1 MFSLHPDHYMVI
13 ANDRRQRIESDAQ
26 SYRLVRDAS
35 ASAEPHSRAAR
46 DHVVGREGAPSSG
59 RRGRLRLRRALQ
71 PGSLRHSRAGH
82 IRGTAAVE
90 RGEIVDAGTASGR
103 SFRDPD
109 NVAFELFG
117 PPAEFS
123 T

>member
-1 MFSLHPDHYMVI
+1 MFSLHPDHYMVV
-13 ANDRRQRIESDAQ
+13 ANDRRQRIERDAQ

-35 ASAEPHSRAAR
+35 AAAEPRRRAAR
-46 DHVVGREGAPSSG
+46 DHFVGREGAPSSG
-59 RRGRLRLRRALQ
+59 RGGRLLLRRVFQ
-71 PGSLRHSRAGH
+71 IGSLRHGRAGQTC
-82 IRGTAAVE
+82 GTAGVE
-90 RGEIVDAGTASGR
+90 RGEIVAAGTGSGV